1 MNTDQIYYRGLELDR
16 ASDLRK
22 SSSWLDQQWDH
33 PDCQILLLQNDKNL
47 MHWDRN
53 LDQGKAQAPVAI
65 YHSRHDMKSFSN
77 DPDKVVFLGLNGT
90 TPLFAAEIETSIE
103 AYFLEKANIKHEM
116 HQFVDVRELGCL
128 LNAQD
133 AALLAYAR
141 GLLFWNRNS
150 LFCSRCGTPTILK
163 QGGHAKHCS
172 NDNCGHLTFP
182 RTDPAVIMLI
192 EDYSNPDQPRC
203 LLGRNAKFP
212 NRMMSTLAGFVDPSE
227 SLEETVAREAFE
239 EAGIRVE
246 KVTYQASQP
255 WPFPAS
261 IMLGFR
267 AQATTTD
274 INIDGDEIEEAG
286 WFTVEQLRSFGEW
299 GDDGGNYC
307 LPRRDSIARYLI
319 ESWIGDV
326 GNK

>member
-1 MNTDQIYYRGLELDR
+1 LNIDQIYYQGLALDR

-22 SSSWLDQQWDH
+22 SSDWLDQQWGH
-33 PDCQILLLQNDKNL
+33 PDCLVMLLHDDKNL
-47 MHWDRN
+47 MHWDR
-53 LDQGKAQAPVAI
+53 DQAQAPIAI
-65 YHSRHDMKSFSN
+65 YHSRHDIKALTN
-77 DPDKVVFLGLNGT
+77 DTDKVVFLGLNGA

-103 AYFLEKANIKHEM
+103 AYFEEQVNLRHDD
-116 HQFVDVRELGCL
+116 HQFIDVRALGCL

-133 AALLAYAR
+133 AAMLAYAR

-150 LFCSRCGTPTILK
+150 LFCSRCGTPTIQK

-172 NDNCGHLTFP
+172 NEDCGHLTFP

-246 KVTYQASQP
+246 NVAYQASQP
-255 WPFPAS
+255 WPFPSS

-267 AQATTTD
+267 ALATTTD
-274 INIDGDEIEEAG
+274 ITIDGIEIEEAD
-286 WFTVEQLRSFGEW
+286 WFTVEQLKSFGEW
-299 GDDGGNYC
+299 GDDNQNYC
-307 LPRRDSIARYLI
+307 LPRRDSIARYLV
-319 ESWIGDV
+319 ESWIADV
-326 GNK
+326 TKGQL

>member
-1 MNTDQIYYRGLELDR
+1 MLDR

-22 SSSWLDQQWDH
+22 SPGWLAQQWGH
-33 PDCQILLLQNDKNL
+33 PDCQVMLLHNDKNL
-47 MHWDRN
+47 MHCDH
-53 LDQGKAQAPVAI
+53 DQAPVAL
-65 YHSRHDMKSFSN
+65 YHSRQDIKFLTN
-77 DPDKVVFLGLNGT
+77 DTNKVVFLGLNET
-90 TPLFAAEIETSIE
+90 TPLFAVEIEISIE
-103 AYFLEKANIKHEM
+103 AYFEGQENLKHDEQ
-116 HQFVDVRELGCL
+116 QFIDVRQLGCL

-133 AALLAYAR
+133 AAVLAYAR

-150 LFCSRCGTPTILK
+150 LFCSRCGAPTIQI

-172 NDNCGHLTFP
+172 NDSCGHLTFP

-227 SLEETVAREAFE
+227 SLEETVVRESFE
-239 EAGIRVE
+239 EAGIRVGE
-246 KVTYQASQP
+246 VAYQASQP
-255 WPFPAS
+255 WPFPSS

-267 AQATTTD
+267 ALATTTD
-274 INIDGDEIEEAG
+274 ITIDGVEIEEAG
-286 WFTVEQLRSFGEW
+286 WFTVEQLMSFGEW
-299 GDDGGNYC
+299 GDDDENYC

-319 ESWIGDV
+319 ECWIRDV
-326 GNK
+326 TKSNEASKTASLLP

>member
-1 MNTDQIYYRGLELDR
+1 LNTDQIYYRGLVLDR

-22 SSSWLDQQWDH
+22 SSDWVDQQWTH
-33 PDCQILLLQNDKNL
+33 SDCQVLLLQNDKNL
-47 MHWDRN
+47 MHWDR
-53 LDQGKAQAPVAI
+53 DQAPIAT
-65 YHSRHDMKSFSN
+65 YHSRQDIKVLTN
-77 DPDKVVFLGLNGT
+77 DADTVVFLGLNGT
-90 TPLFAAEIETSIE
+90 RPLFAAEINSSIE
-103 AYFLEKANIKHEM
+103 AYFEGQQYPKGHE
-116 HQFVDVRELGCL
+116 HRFVDVRELGCL

-133 AALLAYAR
+133 AAMLAYAR

-150 LFCSRCGTPTILK
+150 QFCSRCGTQTIQE

-172 NDNCGHLTFP
+172 NESCGHLTFP

-239 EAGIRVE
+239 EAGIRVD

-255 WPFPAS
+255 WPFPSS

-267 AQATTTD
+267 ALATTTE
-274 INIDGDEIEEAG
+274 ITIDGVEIEEAG
-286 WFTVEQLRSFGEW
+286 WFTVEQLKSFGEW
-299 GDDGGNYC
+299 GDDTQDYC

-326 GNK
+326 TKK